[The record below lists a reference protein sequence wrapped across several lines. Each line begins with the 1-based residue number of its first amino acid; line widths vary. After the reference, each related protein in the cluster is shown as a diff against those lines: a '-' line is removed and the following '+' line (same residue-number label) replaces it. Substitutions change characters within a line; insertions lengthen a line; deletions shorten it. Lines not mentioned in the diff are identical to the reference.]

1 MARWRE
7 NRKADQGWRGA
18 SREVRLPAAT
28 TAACSGDPD
37 RRCREA
43 TEARMASTREQ
54 GIGSVPVQEA
64 PGGNP
69 GTPGTK
75 TSPPSMSCNATRFHA
90 ANPNR
95 MAPGN
100 ACHPESPGFRR
111 GLFGCLSRACSKK
124 PRVETRGL
132 RARKPPRRPCHATPR
147 ASTLR
152 TQIAW
157 HPGTHATRSPPDSA
171 GGFLGAYR
179 ARAPRSPGW
188 KPGDSGHE
196 NLPAVHAAWHYGR
209 RPPLQ
214 EASVAVA
221 RPLIRASSVR
231 PTTCSRR
238 RSRAR
243 EA

>member
-7 NRKADQGWRGA
+7 NREADQGWRGA
-18 SREVRLPAAT
+18 SREVSLPAAT
-28 TAACSGDPD
+28 TAARSGDPD
-37 RRCREA
+37 RRCGKA

-132 RARKPPRRPCHATPR
+132 RARKP
-147 ASTLR
+147 
-152 TQIAW
+152 
-157 HPGTHATRSPPDSA
+157 
-171 GGFLGAYR
+171 
-179 ARAPRSPGW
+179 
-188 KPGDSGHE
+188 
-196 NLPAVHAAWHYGR
+196 LPAVHAAWHDGR

-214 EASVAVA
+214 GASVAAA
-221 RPLIRASSVR
+221 RQLMRGASVR
-231 PTTCSRR
+231 PTTCTRR

-243 EA
+243 GA